1 VVDVPLQGFMRVAP
15 VVHTGQRVDRCQAVQ
30 PLVQQGVQ
38 AAPVVEA
45 EDHVG
50 QPHQVA
56 VLQRHGVGHRHV
68 VDVAAVGRSQVDQ
81 RDAVRAHLQR
91 GMAAA
96 DAMAVDLQVD
106 LVAAAQD
113 QVTAVQVETLA
124 SAGAAVA
131 DQARPPRAVERL
143 EQRDL
148 ARVEREGLWVLHGV
162 SVGRFDA
169 TPGCRGDPI
178 W

>member
-1 VVDVPLQGFMRVAP
+1 MTKLTRFGLL
-15 VVHTGQRVDRCQAVQ
+15 T
-30 PLVQQGVQ
+30 LVL
-38 AAPVVEA
+38 A
-45 EDHVG
+45 
-50 QPHQVA
+50 
-56 VLQRHGVGHRHV
+56 
-68 VDVAAVGRSQVDQ
+68 
-81 RDAVRAHLQR
+81 
-91 GMAAA
+91 
-96 DAMAVDLQVD
+96 
-106 LVAAAQD
+106 
-113 QVTAVQVETLA
+113 TLA

-148 ARVEREGLWVLHGV
+148 ARVERKGLWVLHGV